1 MTDEGRHEQVL
12 DTLMG
17 LQARLRGDPA
27 THRPATPPRAA
38 EPEPTEPSD
47 EIEGIPP
54 LRLAPE
60 PVEVREGDVA
70 VVEGE
75 GPSSADRLAAL
86 SERLQRVERELSHA
100 MERLGTAE
108 ARYVGDEDM
117 SEPEP
122 RGPDRDLYHQVLELQ
137 DLASKREHRRRR

>member
-17 LQARLRGDPA
+17 LQARLRGDAA
-27 THRPATPPRAA
+27 THRPATSPRA
-38 EPEPTEPSD
+38 EPESTEPSD
-47 EIEGIPP
+47 ESEATPP

-86 SERLQRVERELSHA
+86 SDRLQRVERELSHA
-100 MERLGTAE
+100 MERLRTAE

-117 SEPEP
+117 SEPQP
-122 RGPDRDLYHQVLELQ
+122 LGSDRDVYHQVLELQ

>member
-12 DTLMG
+12 DTLLG
-17 LQARLRGDPA
+17 LQARLRGDAA
-27 THRPATPPRAA
+27 TQRPLTPPRAESA
-38 EPEPTEPSD
+38 EPSD
-47 EIEGIPP
+47 ETESTPP

-60 PVEVREGDVA
+60 PIGVREGDLA

-86 SERLQRVERELSHA
+86 SDRLQRVERELSHA
-100 MERLGTAE
+100 MERLRTAE
-108 ARYVGDEDM
+108 ARYVGDEELV
-117 SEPEP
+117 EPEP
-122 RGPDRDLYHQVLELQ
+122 RGPDRDVYHQVLELQ

>member
-12 DTLMG
+12 DTLLG

-27 THRPATPPRAA
+27 NRPQVPPSRAESKEEPGA
-38 EPEPTEPSD
+38 EPEPA
-47 EIEGIPP
+47 PP

-60 PVEVREGDVA
+60 PVVVHEGDVA
-70 VVEGE
+70 VAEGTAT
-75 GPSSADRLAAL
+75 SADRLAAL

-100 MERLGTAE
+100 MDRLRTAE
-108 ARYVGDEDM
+108 ARYVGDED
-117 SEPEP
+117 EPDQKP
-122 RGPDRDLYHQVLELQ
+122 QGPDRDVYHRVLELQ